1 MLWEDDVTML
11 LTDSDILN
19 VDQQRLY
26 LIYEEWPKYFKD
38 AGNISCKLDHESD
51 FYESVVLCGM
61 GGSATSCD
69 ILRDL
74 LHTFSTIP
82 SSVVRGQNIPY
93 TINKHS
99 LVIVN
104 SVSGN
109 TKEAISNMEEA
120 TDRKAEVICISS
132 GGKLKDG
139 AASKGHKHITIPNLA
154 LPRASL
160 PYLAIPGLRLINPL
174 LKESLEDEIL
184 LIHSNLSRIFDKISV
199 TVPYESNVSKKIAS
213 FLDDSIAFCF
223 TSPYLVS
230 VGTRF
235 KNSLNENAKV
245 HCLRDS
251 ILEASHNEIVPFTFN
266 DSDPPYKILL
276 LRWKEDCPLVNERF
290 NKVKAFFMEIGQ
302 PLMEII
308 ITEKSLINAI
318 ISSIYILDYATIYMA
333 IIRNVDPS
341 PTPAIDILKKM

>member
-1 MLWEDDVTML
+1 ML

-19 VDQQRLY
+19 VDLQRLY
-26 LIYEEWPKYFKD
+26 LVYEKWPEYFKD
-38 AGNISCKLDHESD
+38 AANISCKLDHEAA

-69 ILRDL
+69 ILHDIIHL
-74 LHTFSTIP
+74 FGSIP
-82 SSVVRGQNIPY
+82 STVIRGQSIPN
-93 TINKHS
+93 TVNKRS

-109 TKEAISNMEEA
+109 TTEVISNIQDA
-120 TDRKAEVICISS
+120 TDRNAEVICISS
-132 GGKLKDG
+132 GGKLKDE
-139 AASKGHKHITIPNLA
+139 AANKGHKHITIPNLA

-160 PYLAIPGLRLINPL
+160 PYLVVPGLKLINPL
-174 LKESLEDEIL
+174 LKDSLEEEIL
-184 LIHSNLSRIFDKISV
+184 MIHTNLSKIFTNISV
-199 TVPYESNVSKKIAS
+199 TVPYDSNVAKKIAG
-213 FLDDSIAFCF
+213 FLDESIAFCF
-223 TSPYLVS
+223 TSPFLFS

-266 DSDPPYKILL
+266 DSNSPHKVLL
-276 LRWKEDCPLVNERF
+276 VRWGQDYPIANERF
-290 NKVKAFFMEIGQ
+290 NKVKLFFKEIGQ
-302 PLMEII
+302 PLMEI
-308 ITEKSLINAI
+308 TAAEKSMINAI

-333 IIRNVDPS
+333 VTRNVDPS
-341 PTPAIDILKKM
+341 PTPAIDILKRI